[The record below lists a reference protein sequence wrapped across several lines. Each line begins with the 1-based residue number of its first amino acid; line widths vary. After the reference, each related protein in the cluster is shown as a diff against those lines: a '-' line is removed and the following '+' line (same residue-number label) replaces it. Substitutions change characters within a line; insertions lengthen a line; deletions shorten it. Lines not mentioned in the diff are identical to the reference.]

1 MIGIIIFSKKFPE
14 NWNKGILIF
23 LQEYKFFINRAYIAI
38 IWLQYLIIFIF
49 KTIEWKY
56 YIT

>member
-38 IWLQYLIIFIF
+38 IWYLFS
-49 KTIEWKY
+49 KLLNEN
-56 YIT
+56 IT